1 MQNISQEI
9 QDNFKKENDMTLE
22 EAVQHVEQ
30 WLGEGNIESAEAG
43 ISEIKKFVP
52 DLPELEG
59 LEVMLRE
66 KKSSAVQKDTDK
78 AGEKSMS
85 SSNLEDV
92 TESERFLSAI
102 GYFGF
107 LAVLP
112 LALRPK
118 SEFCKYHGK
127 QALLLA
133 IVFTVLASVSVILP
147 RGFGLISIIHLVIT
161 IYAFMQAHK
170 GKLWNMPMLGD
181 LSRKLPV

>member
-9 QDNFKKENDMTLE
+9 QENFKKENDMTLE

-30 WLGEGNIESAEAG
+30 WLEESNIESAEAG
-43 ISEIKKFVP
+43 ISEIKKFIP
-52 DLPELEG
+52 DLPELEN
-59 LEVMLRE
+59 LEAKLRE
-66 KKSSAVQKDTDK
+66 KKSVSVQKDTH
-78 AGEKSMS
+78 AAEKNSLS

-92 TESERFLSAI
+92 TESERFLSAL

-112 LALRPK
+112 LALKPK
-118 SEFCKYHGK
+118 SEFCQYHGK

-133 IVFTVLASVSVILP
+133 LVFTVLASVSVILP
-147 RGFGLISIIHLVIT
+147 GGFGFISILHLVIT
-161 IYAFMQAHK
+161 IYAFMKSYK

-181 LSRKLPV
+181 LSRKLPI